1 MRFDPTY
8 DADRMIRRETD
19 AIERAIERRDLK
31 IHITSRQDRALKRE
45 KERTGLAVTDIV
57 RRAIDYYLTA
67 PTSVRGGD
75 ESDQ

>member
-1 MRFDPTY
+1 METT
-8 DADRMIRRETD
+8 AERET
-19 AIERAIERRDLK
+19 LK
-31 IHITSRQDRALKRE
+31 IHITGRQGKKLRQE

-75 ESDQ
+75 EDE